1 MEAAKKLLETLNSFQ
16 DLNNSEFKKLEDH
29 VLVYLKSFPVIGLQN
44 FTSDVKVDRF
54 LHERIIEGAL
64 ALLEKCPDDTLVSL
78 VDKLI
83 QAPLYPMLHE
93 SLQVLTDHL
102 KKSTDINFIN
112 LITSLL
118 EKIIKSETLY
128 SSIMTACRPKPLTA
142 IEQTEFDENWRN
154 FLQLLVS
161 LPPLIAN
168 KTQGNIS
175 KYFSLDV
182 YSKIIIYHTARAVKF
197 LNDVSSEFNIT
208 PNVTLIS
215 LLISKSISSLGSGHF
230 VHLLDIFISWSL
242 KNHKNIREL
251 IHKILCNLERS
262 SVEAVATLLLK
273 RISNPSNV
281 ELILGNVLVND
292 HWRYVLTVKIPLLS
306 CHDSDQLIKNNVFY
320 LSSVGEKNLLVDLV
334 IKMINIWGDKSFLNH
349 SSSDH
354 HEFISKFIVLSVFRL
369 KDQLTNT
376 QKEQIQ
382 RLIFD
387 GTPAHLQS
395 MLPEIRTMG
404 MITGE
409 LIVDI
414 LSADAPKLK
423 YDYDEAARVIV
434 DKFKKLIADKDDE
447 DLVFDGDEIVQ
458 DLGHSFITERERTGT
473 EERAKEIDPRVEE
486 IKNKSY
492 DKVVVDDN
500 DDDDDE
506 LDSDDDLIPYDM
518 SNDTTEMEKLKPRY
532 LRDLKSNLIN
542 CQANNDPDRFS
553 ESMKAAEELITKQLP
568 GDDKSLG
575 LELLKLLMTM
585 KEEVHTENFRQL
597 KLNSCVAIVLVYP
610 KESAEFLCSSF
621 HEGLRIYSVADR
633 IFFLNVLAEAARK
646 LSRIQVENN
655 ENVEPKNREVI
666 KKNKKSNK
674 ISLVIEMGKKY
685 ETLYDDDFEVFDN
698 DDEESS
704 DWEEIVQRRIE
715 SKTRRFAHES
725 KRPKLTVNKFNDV
738 ALHFFYPL
746 LYGVMSKSAYLYKLP
761 DQFVDTENILLIE
774 FLKTLST
781 IMVAA
786 ENCVSTGKIARDL
799 LELAWTLRYHEEA
812 KVRLCVIE
820 NIAAV
825 IISLKKENC
834 SWEIVELL
842 MESRAW
848 LIDVSADSVRGDPN
862 ANCRSLGR
870 NVVALIDS
878 VILTFKNEQSNL

>member
-1 MEAAKKLLETLNSFQ
+1 MEAAKKLLETLNRFQ
-16 DLNNSEFKKLEDH
+16 NLNNSEFKKLEVH
-29 VLVYLKSFPVIGLQN
+29 VLVYVKSFPVIGLKN
-44 FTSDVKVDRF
+44 YTSDTKVDGF
-54 LHERIIEGAL
+54 IHGEIIEGAL

-78 VDKLI
+78 VDRLI
-83 QAPLYPMLHE
+83 QGPLYPMLYE

-102 KKSTDINFIN
+102 KKSTDRNIIN

-128 SSIMTACRPKPLTA
+128 SSIVTACRPEPLTA
-142 IEQTEFDENWRN
+142 IEQTVFDENWRN

-182 YSKIIIYHTARAVKF
+182 YTKIIIYHTARAVKF
-197 LNDVSSEFNIT
+197 LNDVSSEFNIS
-208 PNVTLIS
+208 PNVKLIS

-230 VHLLDIFISWSL
+230 VHLLDIFMSWSL
-242 KNHKNIREL
+242 KNSKNIREV

-281 ELILGNVLVND
+281 ELILGNLLVND
-292 HWRYVLTVKIPLLS
+292 HWRHVLTVKIPLLS
-306 CHDSDQLIKNNVFY
+306 YHDSDKLIKNIVYY
-320 LSSVGEKNLLVDLV
+320 LSSVGDKNLLVDLV

-354 HEFISKFIVLSVFRL
+354 HEFMSKFIVVSVFRL
-369 KDQLTNT
+369 KNQLTNS

-387 GTPAHLQS
+387 GTPVHLQS
-395 MLPEIRTMG
+395 MQPEIRTMG

-409 LIVDI
+409 LVVDI

-434 DKFKKLIADKDDE
+434 DKFKKLIADKDDQ
-447 DLVFDGDEIVQ
+447 DFVFDGDELLEA
-458 DLGHSFITERERTGT
+458 LGNSFITERERTGT
-473 EERAKEIDPRVEE
+473 EERAEEIESRVEE
-486 IKNKSY
+486 IQNKSY
-492 DKVVVDDN
+492 DKDGVDDDD

-506 LDSDDDLIPYDM
+506 FDSDDDLIPYDM
-518 SNDTTEMEKLKPRY
+518 SNDTTDVEKLKPSY
-532 LRDLKSNLIN
+532 LRDLKYNLIN

-575 LELLKLLMTM
+575 LELLRLLMTM

-621 HEGLRIYSVADR
+621 HEVLRVYSVADR
-633 IFFLNVLAEAARK
+633 YFFLNVLAEAARK
-646 LSRIQVENN
+646 LSRIQVENV
-655 ENVEPKNREVI
+655 ENFEHKNREVV
-666 KKNKKSNK
+666 KRNKKSSK
-674 ISLVIEMGKKY
+674 MSLVIEMGKKY
-685 ETLYDDDFEVFDN
+685 ETLYDDDFEVVDD

-704 DWEEIVQRRIE
+704 GWEEIVQRRIE

-725 KRPKLTVNKFNDV
+725 KRPNLTVNKFNDV
-738 ALHFFYPL
+738 AVHFFYPL
-746 LYGVMSKSAYLYKLP
+746 LYGVMSKSAYLHKLP
-761 DQFVDTENILLIE
+761 DHFVDTENILLIE

-825 IISLKKENC
+825 IVSLKKENFN
-834 SWEIVELL
+834 WEIVELL
-842 MESRAW
+842 MEFRAW

-862 ANCRSLGR
+862 VNCRSLGR

-878 VILTFKNEQSNL
+878 AILTFKNE